1 MQGATSAMYETF
13 NNVDI
18 PTNKQTSY
26 RGCTRGECSQNV
38 VVICDFNLIF
48 GYVVVGWEETT
59 YESRILIEIINDPI
73 MRFSMPPSSKHM

>member
-48 GYVVVGWEETT
+48 GYVVVG
-59 YESRILIEIINDPI
+59 
-73 MRFSMPPSSKHM
+73 